1 MKQTFLVAV
10 CDDDRAVFGTI
21 TETAKAAF
29 AQNGAEAEVECYD
42 APSALEKAMD
52 DRAFDLIFLDIEM
65 PEEDGIRFG
74 ERLGRMETAP
84 DIIFVSSREDR
95 VFDAF
100 KIHPFGFVRKS
111 LFLQD
116 IGGVI
121 ADYIQ
126 ARQNEGSRNFVV
138 QTAAGT
144 VTISVESILY
154 FEGARKNQLVYT
166 TQSPEPIVVT
176 LTMKQLEDEF
186 AERAFLR
193 VHTGYLVNARFI
205 RRMTNTDVILTDGT
219 ALPISRRK
227 AGQIK
232 LDYMELL
239 KKEGSHI
246 Y

>member
-1 MKQTFLVAV
+1 MTRTFLVAV
-10 CDDDRAVFGTI
+10 CDDDTAIFGTI
-21 TETAKAAF
+21 TEAAKNAF
-29 AQNGAEAEVECYD
+29 AQNGAEAEIECFSSP
-42 APSALEKAMD
+42 AALEKELGAKV
-52 DRAFDLIFLDIEM
+52 FDLIFLDIEM

-74 ERLGRMETAP
+74 ERLAGLERTP

-121 ADYIQ
+121 ADYVK
-126 ARQNEGSRNFVV
+126 ARQDEGARNFVV
-138 QTAAGT
+138 QTPAGT
-144 VTISVESILY
+144 VTVPVESIRY

-166 TQSPEPIVVT
+166 TQNREPIT
-176 LTMKQLEDEF
+176 IGLTMKQLEEEF
-186 AERAFLR
+186 LPRAFLR
-193 VHTGYLVNARFI
+193 VHTGYLVNYRYI
-205 RRMTNTDVILTDGT
+205 RRMTATDVILTDGT
-219 ALPISRRK
+219 ELPLSRRK

>member
-1 MKQTFLVAV
+1 MNRTFLVAV
-10 CDDDRAVFGTI
+10 CDDDTAIFGTI
-21 TETAKAAF
+21 TEAAKNAF
-29 AQNGAEAEVECYD
+29 AQNGAEAEIECFSSP
-42 APSALEKAMD
+42 AALEKELGAK
-52 DRAFDLIFLDIEM
+52 AFDMIFLDIEM

-74 ERLGRMETAP
+74 ERLAQLHTAP

-121 ADYIQ
+121 ADYVK
-126 ARQNEGSRNFVV
+126 ARQDEGARNFVV
-138 QTAAGT
+138 QTASGT
-144 VTISVESILY
+144 TAIPVDSIRY
-154 FEGARKNQLVYT
+154 IEGARKYQLIHT
-166 TQSPEPIVVT
+166 IQSREPVT
-176 LTMKQLEDEF
+176 IGLTMKQLEEEF
-186 AERAFLR
+186 LPRSFLR
-193 VHTGYLVNARFI
+193 VHTGYLVNYRFI

-219 ALPISRRK
+219 ELPLSRRK

>member
-1 MKQTFLVAV
+1 MIKTFLAAV
-10 CDDDRAVFGTI
+10 CDDDTAVFDTVM
-21 TETAKAAF
+21 ETAKNAF
-29 AQNGAEAEVECYD
+29 AQNGAEAEIECFSSP
-42 APSALEKAMD
+42 AALEKELGA
-52 DRAFDLIFLDIEM
+52 RAFDLIFLDIEM

-74 ERLGRMETAP
+74 ERLALLEQKP

-121 ADYIQ
+121 ADYVK
-126 ARQNEGSRNFVV
+126 ARQDEGARNFVV
-138 QTAAGT
+138 QSQSGT
-144 VTISVESILY
+144 ITIPVESIRY
-154 FEGARKNQLVYT
+154 IEGARRNQLIHT
-166 TQSPEPIVVT
+166 TLRSEPFIVS
-176 LTMKQLEDEF
+176 LTMKQLEEEF
-186 AERAFLR
+186 LPRAFLR
-193 VHTGYLVNARFI
+193 IHTGFLVNYRII
-205 RRMTNTDVILTDGT
+205 RRMTSAVVILTDGT
-219 ALPISRRK
+219 ELPLSRRK

>member
-1 MKQTFLVAV
+1 MTKTFLTAV
-10 CDDDRAVFGTI
+10 CDDDTTVFDTV
-21 TETAKAAF
+21 TEAAKNAF
-29 AQNGAEAEVECYD
+29 AENGAEAEVLCFSSP
-42 APSALEKAMD
+42 AALEKEMEA
-52 DRAFDLIFLDIEM
+52 RAFDLIFLDIEM

-74 ERLGRMETAP
+74 ERLARLERTP

-121 ADYIQ
+121 ADYVK
-126 ARQNEGSRNFVV
+126 ARQDEGARNFVV
-138 QTAAGT
+138 QTPTGT
-144 VTISVESILY
+144 VTIPVESIRY

-166 TQSPEPIVVT
+166 THSREPVIIN

-186 AERAFLR
+186 AQRSFLR
-193 VHTGYLVNARFI
+193 VHTGYLVNYRFI
-205 RRMTNTDVILTDGT
+205 RRMTATDVILTDGT
-219 ALPISRRK
+219 ELPISRRK

-232 LDYMELL
+232 LEYMELL

>member
-10 CDDDRAVFGTI
+10 CDDDTAVFDVI
-21 TETAKAAF
+21 TDAAEKAF
-29 AQNGAEAEVECYD
+29 VQNGATADVRCFSSP
-42 APSALEKAMD
+42 AALEKEMEKST
-52 DRAFDLIFLDIEM
+52 FDLIFLDIEM

-74 ERLGRMETAP
+74 ERVAGMERAP

-121 ADYIQ
+121 ADYVK
-126 ARQNEGSRNFVV
+126 ARQDEGAKNFVV
-138 QTAAGT
+138 QTGEGT
-144 VTISVESILY
+144 VTVPVEAIRY

-166 TQSPEPIVVT
+166 TQNREPVVIT
-176 LTMKQLEDEF
+176 LTMKQLEDIF
-186 AERAFLR
+186 TPRAFLR
-193 VHTGYLVNARFI
+193 VHTGYLVNSRYI
-205 RRMTNTDVILTDGT
+205 RRMTATDVVLTDGT
-219 ALPISRRK
+219 VLPISRRK

-232 LDYMELL
+232 LEYMELI

>member
-10 CDDDRAVFGTI
+10 CDDDTAVFDTI
-21 TETAKAAF
+21 TDTAKNAF
-29 AQNGAEAEVECYD
+29 AQNGTEAEILCFSS
-42 APSALEKAMD
+42 PSLLEKAMET
-52 DRAFDLIFLDIEM
+52 RAFDLIFLDIEM

-74 ERLGRMETAP
+74 ERLAKLEQTP

-121 ADYIQ
+121 ADYVA
-126 ARQNEGSRNFVV
+126 ARREEGARNFVV
-138 QTAAGT
+138 QTVSGT
-144 VTISVESILY
+144 VSIPVESIRY

-166 TQSPEPIVVT
+166 TQNREPIAIT
-176 LTMKQLEDEF
+176 LTMKQLEEIF
-186 AERAFLR
+186 VPRAFLR
-193 VHTGYLVNARFI
+193 VHTGYLVNYRFI
-205 RRMTNTDVILTDGT
+205 RRMTAADVILTDGT
-219 ALPISRRK
+219 TLPISRRK
-227 AGQIK
+227 ATQIK
-232 LDYMELL
+232 LEYMELL